1 MIEIISAVAG
11 LIAGGVIAWFWSRA
25 NTRAGNAGRL
35 AEADAKSLALEQTH
49 SAQVEQTRKAE
60 TRLIEI
66 QSALTNE
73 VRLRAAAEARVEE
86 TRKTLEEEKRLLQ
99 EATNRLKESFDA
111 LASDALKSNNQAF
124 LQLAKTAMDSVL
136 KEAQG
141 DLGKRQEAIDGLVR
155 PLKESLNTFDNRIQ
169 ELERSRQSAYGG
181 IKEQLESL
189 RTTNINLQKETTA
202 LVAALKRPH
211 VKGRWGEITLHRV
224 VEVAGMS
231 CYCDFEEQVSVDT
244 EEGRKRP
251 DMVVHLPQRR
261 TIIVDAKVPLSSYI
275 EAYEAQTDEER
286 TSKLAA
292 HAQAVRTHLRGL
304 SSKSYWSQFKDSP
317 DVVVMFLPGESFF
330 SAALDQDRELMED
343 GFKAKVVVATPA
355 TLIALLRSVAL
366 SWQQQQ
372 VAENAQKIWD
382 AGAELHE
389 RILKFT
395 EHLGGIKAGL
405 DRASA
410 SYNAAVGSWDSRV
423 LPSARRLKEL
433 GAAGSSPELTA
444 PEPADKALRS
454 PPDAEASNRS

>member
-1 MIEIISAVAG
+1 M
-11 LIAGGVIAWFWSRA
+11 
-25 NTRAGNAGRL
+25 TRRL
-35 AEADAKSLALEQTH
+35 AETDAKVLALGEAKA
-49 SAQVEQTRKAE
+49 AQVQLVAK
-60 TRLIEI
+60 
-66 QSALTNE
+66 
-73 VRLRAAAEARVEE
+73 AEARVAEVQGALTEEIRLRASAE
-86 TRKTLEEEKRLLQ
+86 TRAHEAQKALEEERQLLQ
-99 EATNRLKESFDA
+99 RATDRLKESFDA
-111 LASDALKSNNQAF
+111 LASSALKSNNEAF

-155 PLKESLNTFDNRIQ
+155 PLKESLSAFDKRIQ
-169 ELERSRQSAYGG
+169 ELESSRQSAYGG
-181 IKEQLESL
+181 IRAQLEALSTSSASL
-189 RTTNINLQKETTA
+189 QREAAA

-231 CYCDFEEQVSVDT
+231 VYCDFDEQVSLGT

-251 DMVVHLPQRR
+251 DMVVHLPQGR
-261 TIIVDAKVPLSSYI
+261 TIIVDAKVPLSSYV
-275 EAYEAQTDEER
+275 EAYEAPTDEER
-286 TSKLAA
+286 VNKLAA

-304 SSKSYWSQFKDSP
+304 SSKSYWSQFRDSP
-317 DVVVMFLPGESFF
+317 DIVVMFLPGESFF
-330 SAALDQDRELMED
+330 SAALEQDRELMED

-382 AGAELHE
+382 AGAEVYG
-389 RILKFT
+389 RILTFT
-395 EHLGGIKAGL
+395 DHLEGIRKGL
-405 DRASA
+405 DKAST

-433 GAAGSSPELTA
+433 GAAGSSPELPSPGPVDTTLRA
-444 PEPADKALRS
+444 PPE
-454 PPDAEASNRS
+454 SNAV

>member
-1 MIEIISAVAG
+1 MVPTILLLAG
-11 LIAGGVIAWFWSRA
+11 LLAGGVIAWFWSRA
-25 NTRAGNAGRL
+25 ATRANMTRRL
-35 AEADAKSLALEQTH
+35 AETDAKVLALGEAKA
-49 SAQVEQTRKAE
+49 AQVQLVAK
-60 TRLIEI
+60 
-66 QSALTNE
+66 
-73 VRLRAAAEARVEE
+73 AEARVAEVQGALTEEIRLRASAE
-86 TRKTLEEEKRLLQ
+86 TRAHEAQKALEEERQLLQ
-99 EATNRLKESFDA
+99 RATDRLKESFDA
-111 LASDALKSNNQAF
+111 LASSALKSNNEAF

-155 PLKESLNTFDNRIQ
+155 PLKESLSAFDKRIQ
-169 ELERSRQSAYGG
+169 ELESSRQSAYGG
-181 IKEQLESL
+181 IRAQLEALSTSSASL
-189 RTTNINLQKETTA
+189 QREAAA

-231 CYCDFEEQVSVDT
+231 VYCDFDEQVSLGT

-251 DMVVHLPQRR
+251 DMVVHLPQGR
-261 TIIVDAKVPLSSYI
+261 TIIVDAKVPLSSYV
-275 EAYEAQTDEER
+275 EAYEAPTDEER
-286 TSKLAA
+286 VNKLAA

-304 SSKSYWSQFKDSP
+304 SSKSYWSQFRDSP
-317 DVVVMFLPGESFF
+317 DIVVMFLPGESFF
-330 SAALDQDRELMED
+330 SAALEQDRELMED

-382 AGAELHE
+382 AGAEVYG
-389 RILKFT
+389 RILTFT
-395 EHLGGIKAGL
+395 DHLEGIRKGL
-405 DRASA
+405 DKAST

-433 GAAGSSPELTA
+433 GAAGSSPELPSPGPVDTTLRA
-444 PEPADKALRS
+444 PPE
-454 PPDAEASNRS
+454 SNAV